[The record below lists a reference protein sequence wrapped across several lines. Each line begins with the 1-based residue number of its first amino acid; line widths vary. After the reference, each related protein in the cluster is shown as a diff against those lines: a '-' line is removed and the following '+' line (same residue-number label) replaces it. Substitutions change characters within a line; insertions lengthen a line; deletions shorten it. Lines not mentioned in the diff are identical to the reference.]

1 MPTYEEDIVAWSAEQ
16 ARLIRAGHFDHL
28 DLEHIAEEI
37 EDVGRSEQRELTNR
51 MGLLIGHLLK
61 WAYQPERRGA
71 SREKTIKAQ
80 RKDLL
85 YLLDDSPSLR
95 RKLDDPRWIDV
106 AWSKGVALAVDET
119 GLDCFPET
127 CLWSLSDQVLNPDCW
142 PDA

>member
-1 MPTYEEDIVAWSAEQ
+1 MSTYEDDIVAWSAEQ
-16 ARLIRAGHFDHL
+16 ARLIRAGRLDHL

-37 EDVGRSEQRELTNR
+37 EEVGRSEQRELTSR
-51 MGLLIGHLLK
+51 IGLLIGHLLK

-71 SREKTIKAQ
+71 SWEKTIKAQ
-80 RKDLL
+80 RKDIL
-85 YLLDDSPSLR
+85 YLLDESPSLR
-95 RKLDDPRWIDV
+95 GKLDDLRWVDV

-127 CLWSLSDQVLNPDCW
+127 CVWSLTDEVLNRDWW